1 MKEKKTATQIVILVI
16 GIILYLI
23 VWLLMGPMLTDAM
36 RPYVGIGSEI
46 QIVICT
52 VLVVTNR
59 KVGFIASCILNVFGI
74 FNAFLGYIHGQ
85 TSAIT
90 GVVIDIIAVVTMYI
104 IYYFLERSENQRTE
118 LSKQYE
124 QIMDANRKLSE
135 KDEALQTFAY
145 TDILT
150 GMHNLRYFRE
160 QMEEAIRIQSKFSLI
175 YIDIDN
181 FKGVNDT
188 FGPKTGDSALIAYAK
203 RISDYC
209 GNRYVCART
218 AGDEFGI
225 LLIGEYTEADIL
237 NMIEQFRRLFGE
249 PITVQGAN
257 LSMTAS
263 YGVAAHPRDGRNS
276 ETLLDSIIMATYT
289 AKANGKD
296 RPCFFSQA

>member
-1 MKEKKTATQIVILVI
+1 MEKNKGTRIAVLVI

-23 VWLLMGPMLTDAM
+23 VWLFMGPLLSDAL

-59 KVGFIASCILNVFGI
+59 KTGFITTCILNALALVSALMG
-74 FNAFLGYIHGQ
+74 ALHGQ
-85 TSAIT
+85 TSAVT
-90 GVVIDIIAVVTMYI
+90 GVVIDVIAIVTMYI
-104 IYYFLERSENQRTE
+104 IYYFLERSENQRQE
-118 LSKQYE
+118 ISDQYE
-124 QIMDANRKLSE
+124 KLMDANREMKE

-160 QMEEAIRIQSKFSLI
+160 QIEEAIKIQSKFSLI
-175 YIDIDN
+175 YVDIDN
-181 FKGVNDT
+181 FKGINDT
-188 FGPKTGDSALIAYAK
+188 FGPKTGDAALAAYAK

-209 GNRYVCART
+209 GNRYICART

-225 LLIGEYTEADIL
+225 LLLGEQTEADIL
-237 NMIEQFRRLFGE
+237 NMIEQLRRLFGE

-257 LSMTAS
+257 LSVTAS
-263 YGVAAHPRDGRNS
+263 YGIATHPRDGRNS

>member
-1 MKEKKTATQIVILVI
+1 MEKNKGTHIAVLVI

-23 VWLLMGPMLTDAM
+23 VWLFMGPMLTDAL

-46 QIVICT
+46 QIVLCT

-59 KVGFIASCILNVFGI
+59 KTGFIVTCILNLLALFSALMG
-74 FNAFLGYIHGQ
+74 ALHGQ
-85 TSAIT
+85 TSAVT
-90 GVVIDIIAVVTMYI
+90 GVVIDIITILTMYI
-104 IYYFLERSENQRTE
+104 IYHFLERSEKQRQE
-118 LSKQYE
+118 LSDQYE
-124 QIMDANRKLSE
+124 KLMDANRELE
-135 KDEALQTFAY
+135 QKDEALKTFAY
-145 TDILT
+145 TDIMT
-150 GMHNLRYFRE
+150 GMNNLRYFRE
-160 QMEEAIRIQSKFSLI
+160 QMEEAIKIQSKFTII

-181 FKGVNDT
+181 FKSINDT
-188 FGPKTGDSALIAYAK
+188 FGPKTGDAALKAYAK

-209 GNRYVCART
+209 GNRYICART

-237 NMIEQFRRLFGE
+237 NMIEQLRRLFGE
-249 PITVQGAN
+249 QITVQGAN
-257 LSMTAS
+257 LSITAS
-263 YGVAAHPRDGRNS
+263 YGIATHPRDGRNS